1 MLKLGIPGP
10 SHPLFFYRFLI
21 MFVFSYVFCLWL
33 SVVCTSSSILWHEVN
48 LNCLFGIMC
57 QVCSTKKCKQE
68 VNQVGKSGQ
77 PVLQRTFL
85 PVCLSALDEFTFCSQ
100 PPPHPPGPCHCS
112 LLDLCGQKVS
122 KVEPRQKGPVCQESS
137 AAGRLASFPVSQV
150 FRGVSFMHTILQ
162 IKGAL
167 ISVLGRASKVL
178 NNHCLAFPHNPVGK
192 VMYFWAEMFS
202 WKCFSYIPRVVF
214 LYVYVLLNSDS
225 LFCCH
230 MCLKMFSPN
239 TS

>member
-100 PPPHPPGPCHCS
+100 PPPHPPRAMS
-112 LLDLCGQKVS
+112 LQFVRSLWAKSQQSGAEAKGTSLPGEQCGW
-122 KVEPRQKGPVCQESS
+122 
-137 AAGRLASFPVSQV
+137 QV
-150 FRGVSFMHTILQ
+150 G
-162 IKGAL
+162 L
-167 ISVLGRASKVL
+167 ISCVTG
-178 NNHCLAFPHNPVGK
+178 FQG
-192 VMYFWAEMFS
+192 
-202 WKCFSYIPRVVF
+202 CFFHAHYSTNKGSIN
-214 LYVYVLLNSDS
+214 L
-225 LFCCH
+225 CAGQGI
-230 MCLKMFSPN
+230 
-239 TS
+239 